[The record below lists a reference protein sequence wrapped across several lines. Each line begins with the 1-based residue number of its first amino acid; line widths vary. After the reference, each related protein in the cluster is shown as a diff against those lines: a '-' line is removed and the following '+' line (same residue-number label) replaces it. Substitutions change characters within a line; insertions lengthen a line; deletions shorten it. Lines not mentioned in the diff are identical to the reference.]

1 MIVRTYGRRSRSYS
15 ESGLNDDVSDQTL
28 PPENTQDIYSFGF
41 SSQDSVHWSSNFNNS
56 DPYDAGTS
64 QELTIL
70 PSRKEDRDLDF
81 EGDDG
86 VLWKPKK
93 VKMFDWETYSLNSS
107 QESDEF
113 SMEYGR
119 FDGGLQEQKV
129 KKTGTG
135 KENGVLLKKK
145 KKKNKVKLMELGL
158 PSLGPSATLM
168 ETQECGE
175 MMEHMDEVNF
185 ALDGLRKGQ
194 PARIR
199 RASLLSLLSI
209 CGTAQQRR
217 LLRAH
222 G

>member
-1 MIVRTYGRRSRSYS
+1 MIVRTYGRRSRSMSRSYS
-15 ESGLNDDVSDQTL
+15 ESGLNDDVSL
-28 PPENTQDIYSFGF
+28 ENSQDIYSFGF

-56 DPYDAGTS
+56 DPYGAGSS
-64 QELTIL
+64 QELSLL
-70 PSRKEDRDLDF
+70 PSRKETRGLDF
-81 EGDDG
+81 DGHDDDDDDG
-86 VLWKPKK
+86 VLWKTKK
-93 VKMFDWETYSLNSS
+93 VKMFDWEPYSLNSS

-113 SMEYGR
+113 TILPH
-119 FDGGLQEQKV
+119 GGKV
-129 KKTGTG
+129 KSKKG
-135 KENGVLLKKK
+135 KENGVWQ
-145 KKKNKVKLMELGL
+145 KKKNKKKVKSMELGL
-158 PSLGPSATLM
+158 PELGPTATLM